1 MSITVVAHRGDS
13 ETARENTPE
22 AFAAAVQAGAD
33 VVELDIRTTR
43 DGTSVVLHDATLLRL
58 WGLPNRVDAMV
69 SCPAAPD
76 AADGWIVGNIND
88 VGSGDCRIPTLEET
102 LAQFVEL
109 NRERRT
115 PVTMLIDTVD
125 VDDARAAIAVVR
137 AFQNGPD
144 ADLAPI
150 SWCGETDAMLVVR
163 EQLPTADLAYNHDG
177 GELDLEMVR
186 RLRPSAINVEWTLL
200 TEQLV
205 GQVHRMGLELAC
217 WTINDARTMSVAIDA
232 GVDRITTDRP
242 RLLRR
247 LLSGGT
253 SPLALVGLDVE
264 AFAVATELSLEA
276 ARMVRVA
283 HDLAV
288 WANGFT
294 RTAALGRVG
303 NKAHPADLVTEVD
316 VAVERHVRAVIDQ
329 AFDGRHL
336 VVGEELGGEP
346 EPGRPTWYLDPVDG
360 TTNLANGLPWTSMSL
375 ALAVD
380 GEPLVAAV
388 AQPAMD
394 NVFLAAREL
403 GATLNGE
410 PLKLSVTESLAGR
423 TVLTEWDAHTPWP
436 GMDDFLA
443 ALAVEHCTPRIMG
456 SGTLTLTGIAAG
468 WGAAGVVHD
477 FNPID
482 HLAGLLIGHE
492 AGAEVLDL
500 DGNHTL
506 FPGDGGVL
514 VAAPGAG
521 ELLLDCLQK
530 CPRPV
535 L

>member
-22 AFAAAVQAGAD
+22 AFAAAFEAGAD

-58 WGLPNRVDAMV
+58 WGVANRADEMV
-69 SCPAAPD
+69 MAPD
-76 AADGWIVGNIND
+76 APDAPGTWTVGSLAD
-88 VGSGDCRIPTLEET
+88 VGSGECRIPTLAQT
-102 LAQFVEL
+102 LAQFAEL
-109 NRERRT
+109 NRGRQE
-115 PVTMLIDTVD
+115 PVTMLIDTVS
-125 VDDARAAIAVVR
+125 VDDVRAAIPVVR
-137 AFQNGPD
+137 AFRRSPE
-144 ADLAPI
+144 ADRVPI
-150 SWCGETDAMLVVR
+150 SWCGNTDAMLLVR
-163 EQLPTADLAYNHDG
+163 ELLPEADLAYNHDG
-177 GELDLEMVR
+177 GELDLDLVR
-186 RLRPSAINVEWTLL
+186 RLRPSAINVEWVLL
-200 TEQLV
+200 TQALV
-205 GQVHRMGLELAC
+205 DQVHRMGLEVAC
-217 WTINDARTMSVAIDA
+217 WTLNDARSLSVVIDA

-247 LLSGGT
+247 LLTRGT
-253 SPLALVGLDVE
+253 SPLALVGLDVD
-264 AFAVATELSLEA
+264 AFAVAADLSLEA

-288 WANGFT
+288 WANGYT
-294 RTAALGRVG
+294 RTAAVGRVG
-303 NKAHPADLVTEVD
+303 TKAHAADLVTEVD
-316 VAVERHVRAVIDQ
+316 VAVERHVRAVIQ
-329 AFDGRHL
+329 EAFDGKHL

-380 GEPLVAAV
+380 GEPLVASV
-388 AQPAMD
+388 AQPGMG

-410 PLKLSVTESLAGR
+410 PLKAHVTQSLAGR

-436 GMDDFLA
+436 GMEGFLM
-443 ALAVEHCTPRIMG
+443 ALAEEHCTARIMG
-456 SGTLTLTGIAAG
+456 SGTLALTGIAAG
-468 WGAAGVVHD
+468 WAAGGVVHD

-492 AGAEVLDL
+492 AGAEVLDF

-521 ELLLDCLQK
+521 ELLLAALQN

>member
-22 AFAAAVQAGAD
+22 AFAAAFEAGAD

-58 WGLPNRVDAMV
+58 WGVANRADEMV
-69 SCPAAPD
+69 IGPDSPD
-76 AADGWIVGNIND
+76 APGTWTVGRLAD
-88 VGSGDCRIPTLEET
+88 VGSGDCRIPTLAET
-102 LAQFVEL
+102 LAQFAEL
-109 NRERRT
+109 NRERRH
-115 PVTMLIDTVD
+115 PVTMLIDTVSADD
-125 VDDARAAIAVVR
+125 VRVAIQVVR
-137 AFQNGPD
+137 GFQQGPD
-144 ADLAPI
+144 AALVPI
-150 SWCGETDAMLVVR
+150 SWCGGTDAMLVVR
-163 EQLPTADLAYNHDG
+163 EQLPQADLAYNHGG
-177 GELDLEMVR
+177 GELDLAMVR
-186 RLRPSAINVEWTLL
+186 RLRPSAINVEWVHL

-205 GQVHRMGLELAC
+205 DQVHRMGLELAC
-217 WTINDARTMSVAIDA
+217 WTLQDAHTMSVAIDA

-253 SPLALVGLDVE
+253 SPLALVGLAADT
-264 AFAVATELSLEA
+264 FAVTAELSLEA

-303 NKAHPADLVTEVD
+303 SKAHAADLVTEVD
-316 VAVERHVRAVIDQ
+316 VAVERHVRRVIDE
-329 AFDGRHL
+329 AFGGQHL
-336 VVGEELGGEP
+336 VVGEEMGGRS

-380 GEPLVAAV
+380 GEPLVASV
-388 AQPAMD
+388 AQPAMG
-394 NVFLAAREL
+394 NVFLAAREM

-410 PLKLSVTESLAGR
+410 PLKLTAADSLAGR
-423 TVLTEWDAHTPWP
+423 TVLTEWDAHAAWA

-443 ALAVEHCTPRIMG
+443 ALADAHCTARIMG
-456 SGTLTLTGIAAG
+456 SGTLSLTGIAAG
-468 WGAAGVVHD
+468 WGVGGVVHH

-482 HLAGLLIGHE
+482 HLAGLLIAHE
-492 AGAEVLDL
+492 AGAEVLDW

-521 ELLLDCLQK
+521 ELILTALQN